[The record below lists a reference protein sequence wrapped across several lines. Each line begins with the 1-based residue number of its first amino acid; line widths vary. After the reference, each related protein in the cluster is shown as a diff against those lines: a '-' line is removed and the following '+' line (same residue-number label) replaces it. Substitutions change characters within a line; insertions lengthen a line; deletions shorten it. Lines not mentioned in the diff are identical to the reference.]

1 MLHNITDVMRK
12 TWMNLAGPT
21 KNIRDLSGK
30 ISTEDDKRCQTR
42 GLDFVAQTPKTGS
55 TVREEPQF
63 AHHIFSNAFYPL
75 AWLIHSFCWIN
86 SCGLPN
92 FFFKSTVGWINW
104 ENPSLVVSLIEFQP
118 HMEYNILSTSIHHPA
133 ISFSFPQGHGV
144 SQAAKQWF
152 TGSFA

>member
-1 MLHNITDVMRK
+1 MWRTQYWTPEAQFWTVTVIPPVYGKMGLLHNITDVMRK
-12 TWMNLAGPT
+12 NSTNLVGPT

-104 ENPSLVVSLIEFQP
+104 ENPSLVVSLIE
-118 HMEYNILSTSIHHPA
+118 LWVSTT
-133 ISFSFPQGHGV
+133 HGI
-144 SQAAKQWF
+144 
-152 TGSFA
+152 